1 MSSRK
6 VKAIIGILAVAVLV
20 MLAAAHSRKSNYS
33 IVIPKVLTYPTTT
46 LTFASRSAILG
57 APSVAADKVQV
68 KFDNPNWAATVSEA
82 HLVTKAGGTYFKLS
96 CQASSTPCLEATRGS
111 GSYTYSLVPSSLPAP
126 AEKGTYA
133 LVWDVNP
140 PGDTIQD
147 VLVVPEPNTLFMLG
161 GGLVGL
167 LGLRR
172 WRPGFRRTTDD

>member
-1 MSSRK
+1 MNARK
-6 VKAIIGILAVAVLV
+6 VKLIIGVVAVAVLAV
-20 MLAAAHSRKSNYS
+20 MAAAHFRKSNYS

-46 LTFASRSAILG
+46 LTFASKSAVLG

-68 KFDNPNWAATVSEA
+68 KFDDPNWAATVSEA
-82 HLVTKAGGTYFKLS
+82 HLVTKAGGTYFKLT
-96 CQASSTPCLEATRGS
+96 CQASSAPCLEATRGS
-111 GSYTYSLVPSSLPAP
+111 GSYTYSLVPSSLPVP
-126 AEKGTYA
+126 SEKGTYA

-147 VLVVPEPNTLFMLG
+147 VLEVPEPNTFIMLG

-172 WRPGFRRTTDD
+172 WRPGFRRTRDA